1 MSNKRISKGILSLL
15 MAAGIVAT
23 SFVSAPKVEAA
34 SLNSY
39 GLATNIK
46 DGNILHCF
54 DWTYQQ
60 IIDELPNIASAGF
73 TSVQTSPA
81 QAARTDDG
89 TWYYLYQPSGFYV
102 GNAGLG
108 SEDDLKRL
116 CSEADKYGIKI
127 IVDVVANHLAG
138 DHTYIDDSLKPYEY
152 WHNCYGGIDYNNR
165 YEITHHNIGMPDINS
180 ENSYVQQKVQWYIS
194 QLKSDG
200 VDGIRWDAA
209 KHISLPSE
217 GCGFW
222 SSVIDKSMFNYGE
235 ILDRPVCNNDG
246 YANSLM
252 SEYTDYMSVSD
263 AVYSRSVMQA
273 INSGSV
279 PTGYGFWTLVNG
291 IEDDEVVYFA
301 ETHDT
306 YSNNTNEDGWTKYI
320 DQNKVDRAYAIVASK
335 ANASALYFSRPYA
348 TEKTAIKIGA
358 KGSTS
363 FKNPEIAAVNKL
375 HNQCAGESEYY
386 STTGNVAVVARQTGA
401 TLVLGSGCNQTVT
414 VNNAGSQLQPG
425 TYKDAVSGSTFEVT
439 ASSISGYIG
448 LSGIAV
454 LLQEE
459 TNPDTPVNPD
469 EPDNPI
475 DEPDVVKL
483 YFSNNYN
490 WNQVYAYT
498 WGGSSEGK
506 AWPGEAMTYV
516 KQNEFNESIYSIT
529 VPNDIDG
536 LIFTDGNGNQTID
549 IKGDFTDGLG
559 YYISGTSSNKYTV
572 GTYSYQ

>member
-1 MSNKRISKGILSLL
+1 MLMVGCVKDEPNARFLKLYAEGYSPDNPAKAAVSDQYTYWVDGDNVWINGSQCDVHVSGSNEAVIRQITENPSHEYRGVYPASALKS
-15 MAAGIVAT
+15 AAGNTFTVK
-23 SFVSAPKVEAA
+23 VPKTHYYRED
-34 SLNSY
+34 S
-39 GLATNIK
+39 
-46 DGNILHCF
+46 DGK
-54 DWTYQQ
+54 Q
-60 IIDELPNIASAGF
+60 IIDELPNIAAAGF

-81 QAARTDDG
+81 QAARTEDG

-194 QLKSDG
+194 QLKADG

-235 ILDRPVCNNDG
+235 ILDKPVCNNDG
-246 YANSLM
+246 YANKLM

-291 IEDDEVVYFA
+291 IEDNEVVYFG

-306 YSNNTNEDGWTKYI
+306 YSNNTN
-320 DQNKVDRAYAIVASK
+320 
-335 ANASALYFSRPYA
+335 
-348 TEKTAIKIGA
+348 
-358 KGSTS
+358 
-363 FKNPEIAAVNKL
+363 
-375 HNQCAGESEYY
+375 
-386 STTGNVAVVARQTGA
+386 
-401 TLVLGSGCNQTVT
+401 
-414 VNNAGSQLQPG
+414 
-425 TYKDAVSGSTFEVT
+425 
-439 ASSISGYIG
+439 
-448 LSGIAV
+448 
-454 LLQEE
+454 
-459 TNPDTPVNPD
+459 
-469 EPDNPI
+469 
-475 DEPDVVKL
+475 
-483 YFSNNYN
+483 
-490 WNQVYAYT
+490 
-498 WGGSSEGK
+498 
-506 AWPGEAMTYV
+506 
-516 KQNEFNESIYSIT
+516 NERRIPWS
-529 VPNDIDG
+529 
-536 LIFTDGNGNQTID
+536 
-549 IKGDFTDGLG
+549 
-559 YYISGTSSNKYTV
+559 
-572 GTYSYQ
+572 